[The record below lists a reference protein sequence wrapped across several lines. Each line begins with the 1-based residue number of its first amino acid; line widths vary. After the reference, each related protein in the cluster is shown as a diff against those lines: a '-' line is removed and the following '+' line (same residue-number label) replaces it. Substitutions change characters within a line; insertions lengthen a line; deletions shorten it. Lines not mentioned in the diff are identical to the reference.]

1 MLKAPHPAAYN
12 SATALHNHAEVPMPQ
27 YEFYCHACKKVF
39 SKVLSLAEY
48 EKGEA
53 ICPRCGSKEVEQT
66 WSAFYVITSKKSA

>member
-1 MLKAPHPAAYN
+1 MLKAPQLGTYN
-12 SATALHNHAEVPMPQ
+12 LITTPHNHAEVRMPH
-27 YEFYCHACKKVF
+27 YEFFCHACKKVF

-66 WSAFYVITSKKSA
+66 WSAFYAITSKKSA